1 MKRTVA
7 YYRSSTTLQENSIV
21 MQRSK
26 VVHYS
31 VQKKLPIHEEYK
43 DEYVSSRKITLLDRP
58 SMARLI
64 QDIKEETIERILVYK
79 RDRLARNLNEHLE
92 LYKLFKEYNIE
103 VCFAS
108 ENEIA
113 MTYTAIGEYLE
124 CILGAMN
131 EHEGK
136 QIAERI
142 METRIANFIAGKS
155 SGNVPFGYE
164 TKNVR
169 TIVHLLNG

>member
-1 MKRTVA
+1 MNTWN
-7 YYRSSTTLQENSIV
+7 YISCS
-21 MQRSK
+21 
-26 VVHYS
+26 
-31 VQKKLPIHEEYK
+31 
-43 DEYVSSRKITLLDRP
+43 
-58 SMARLI
+58 
-64 QDIKEETIERILVYK
+64 
-79 RDRLARNLNEHLE
+79 
-92 LYKLFKEYNIE
+92 KEYNIE

-155 SGNVPFGYE
+155 SGNVPLVMKRK
-164 TKNVR
+164 T
-169 TIVHLLNG
+169 

>member
-1 MKRTVA
+1 MNEF
-7 YYRSSTTLQENSIV
+7 L
-21 MQRSK
+21 
-26 VVHYS
+26 
-31 VQKKLPIHEEYK
+31 
-43 DEYVSSRKITLLDRP
+43 
-58 SMARLI
+58 
-64 QDIKEETIERILVYK
+64 YK

-108 ENEIA
+108 ENEIP

-142 METRIANFIAGKS
+142 METRIANFISGKS
-155 SGNVPFGYE
+155 SGNVPFGYK
-164 TKNVR
+164 TKNEITV
-169 TIVHLLNG
+169 VHLLNV